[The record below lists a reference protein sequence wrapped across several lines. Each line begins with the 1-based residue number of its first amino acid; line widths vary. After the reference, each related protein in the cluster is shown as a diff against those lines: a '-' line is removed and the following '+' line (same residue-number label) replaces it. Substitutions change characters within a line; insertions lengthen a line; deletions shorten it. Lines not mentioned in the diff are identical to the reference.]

1 MLCLT
6 PSNNLQSMRLGKLSK
21 NAPFPLKFP
30 VKLTDRVR
38 RLSYKAQVFR
48 IPEDRIPMI
57 SQKFRSKMGTPK
69 VLIVDDEVQ
78 LAEIYRA
85 VLQSA
90 GAKVEVAYDAAD
102 AVDLIKAFKP
112 DIIVSDIRMPEVR
125 GDELLVAL
133 SSYDPDLPVILVTG
147 LERSKISVPK
157 DSENLFHLLHKPVDY
172 DSLIRA
178 VQSALTLV
186 ETKKLNELLLKQKHA
201 ESKSNLSYEEWRSKE
216 ETVLLQRALR
226 HAS

>member
-1 MLCLT
+1 
-6 PSNNLQSMRLGKLSK
+6 
-21 NAPFPLKFP
+21 
-30 VKLTDRVR
+30 
-38 RLSYKAQVFR
+38 
-48 IPEDRIPMI
+48 MI
-57 SQKFRSKMGTPK
+57 SQKFRSKIGMPR

-102 AVDLIKAFKP
+102 AVDLIKDFRP

-133 SSYDPDLPVILVTG
+133 SSYDPDIPVILMTG
-147 LERSKISVPK
+147 LDRSKIELPK
-157 DSENLFHLLHKPVDY
+157 ETENLFHLLHKPVDY
-172 DSLIRA
+172 DTLIRA

-186 ETKKLNELLLKQKHA
+186 ESKKLNEFFLKQRHA
-201 ESKSNLSYEEWRSKE
+201 DSKSNSSFEEWRSKE
-216 ETVLLQRALR
+216 EVVLLKKVGRRA
-226 HAS
+226 S

>member
-1 MLCLT
+1 
-6 PSNNLQSMRLGKLSK
+6 
-21 NAPFPLKFP
+21 
-30 VKLTDRVR
+30 
-38 RLSYKAQVFR
+38 
-48 IPEDRIPMI
+48 MI
-57 SQKFRSKMGTPK
+57 SQKFRSKIGMPR

-90 GAKVEVAYDAAD
+90 GAKVKVAYDAAD
-102 AVDLIKAFKP
+102 AVDLIKDFTP

-147 LERSKISVPK
+147 LEKSKISIPK
-157 DSENLFHLLHKPVDY
+157 ESANLFHLLHKPIEY
-172 DSLIRA
+172 DQLIRA
-178 VQSALTLV
+178 VQSAFSLV
-186 ETKKLNELLLKQKHA
+186 EAKKLNEFLLKQRHA
-201 ESKSNLSYEEWRSKE
+201 DSKSNLSFEDWRAKE
-216 ETVLLQRALR
+216 EEGLLQKAVR

>member
-1 MLCLT
+1 
-6 PSNNLQSMRLGKLSK
+6 
-21 NAPFPLKFP
+21 
-30 VKLTDRVR
+30 
-38 RLSYKAQVFR
+38 
-48 IPEDRIPMI
+48 MI
-57 SQKFRSKMGTPK
+57 SQKFRSKIGMPR

-102 AVDLIKAFKP
+102 AVDLIKSFTP

-147 LERSKISVPK
+147 LERSKISIPK
-157 DSENLFHLLHKPVDY
+157 ESANLFHLLHKPIDY
-172 DSLIRA
+172 DQLIRA
-178 VQSALTLV
+178 VQSALSLV
-186 ETKKLNELLLKQKHA
+186 ESKRLNELLLRQRHVDCD
-201 ESKSNLSYEEWRSKE
+201 SKLSFDDWRAHE
-216 ETVLLQRALR
+216 ETTLLQNVTRRA
-226 HAS
+226 S